1 MTEPL
6 TPDLGALPWKPK
18 RGTSLV
24 RELNHWDIPTSGII
38 RHRWTRQHY
47 FFQCLDGATT
57 QYSVWA
63 YMALS
68 RAEARELMSLEGDA
82 LRQRQDRLML
92 SRTLAVVVAEEDAGI
107 IHRARGRLAQSE
119 PEPRLEPS
127 LSRRVQQEIQEE
139 ASALRDM
146 PVFAAG

>member
-6 TPDLGALPWKPK
+6 IPELGALPWKPK

-24 RELNHWDIPTSGII
+24 HELNHWDIPTSGVL
-38 RHRWTRQHY
+38 RSRWTRQHHL
-47 FFQCLDGATT
+47 FRCLDGATT

-68 RAEARELMSLEGDA
+68 RKEARELMSLEGDA
-82 LRQRQDRLML
+82 LRQYQDRLML
-92 SRTLAVVVAEEDAGI
+92 SRTLAIAVAEEDAGI

-119 PEPRLEPS
+119 PEPRLEPAV
-127 LSRRVQQEIQEE
+127 SRRVQREIQEE